1 MSPSLLQL
9 DCRIFEREFIMST
22 SSVSSTVSISLD
34 QQLVE
39 FRQRRFLAMPLAGI
53 LVWSA
58 LILTGI
64 LFNPKAQVL
73 AVFIGTGSI
82 VYLAMF
88 LSKLTGEQLKFE
100 SNKKRNFF
108 DTLFLSAVGMSF
120 LCYALAIPYFLENYR
135 SLPFTVA
142 VLTGLMWLP
151 LSVLIKHWVGV
162 FHAVVRTVLCT
173 LAWVIYPE
181 HSFVLQP
188 VIVVVM
194 YIVSIAALELRW
206 KRMQVAEHVPA
217 SLSAQPAM

>member
-9 DCRIFEREFIMST
+9 DCRNFEREFIMST

-39 FRQRRFLAMPLAGI
+39 FRQRRFLAMPLAGM
-53 LVWSA
+53 LVWFA
-58 LILTGI
+58 LIFTGAF
-64 LFNPKAQVL
+64 LSPRAQVL

-88 LSKLTGEQLKFE
+88 LAKLTGEQVKFK
-100 SNKKRNFF
+100 SNKNRNFF
-108 DTLFLSAVGMSF
+108 DTLFLSAVAMCF
-120 LCYALAIPYFLENYR
+120 LCYALAIPFFLENYR
-135 SLPFTVA
+135 SLPFAVA
-142 VLTGLMWLP
+142 ILTGLMWLP
-151 LSVLIKHWVGV
+151 IGVLIKHWVCI

-173 LAWVIYPE
+173 LAWVMYPE

-188 VIVVVM
+188 VIVVAM
-194 YIVSIAALELRW
+194 YVVSIAALELRW

>member
-1 MSPSLLQL
+1 MS
-9 DCRIFEREFIMST
+9 
-22 SSVSSTVSISLD
+22 SSSISSNVSISLD
-34 QQLVE
+34 QQLAE

-53 LVWSA
+53 LVWSV
-58 LILTGI
+58 LILTGM

-82 VYLAMF
+82 VYVAMF

-108 DTLFLSAVGMSF
+108 DTLFLSAVAMSF

-135 SLPFTVA
+135 SLPFAVA

-151 LSVLIKHWVGV
+151 LSILIQHWVGI

-173 LAWVIYPE
+173 LAWIMYPE

-188 VIVVVM
+188 VIVVAM
-194 YIVSIAALELRW
+194 YVLSITALELRW
-206 KRMQVAEHVPA
+206 KRLQTAKDLPA
-217 SLSAQPAM
+217 SFSEQLAY

>member
-1 MSPSLLQL
+1 MS
-9 DCRIFEREFIMST
+9 
-22 SSVSSTVSISLD
+22 SSSISSNVSISLD
-34 QQLVE
+34 QQLAE

-53 LVWSA
+53 LVWSV
-58 LILTGI
+58 LILTGM

-82 VYLAMF
+82 VYVAMF

-108 DTLFLSAVGMSF
+108 DTLFLSAVAMSF

-135 SLPFTVA
+135 SLPFAVA

-151 LSVLIKHWVGV
+151 LSILIQHWVGI

-173 LAWVIYPE
+173 LAWIMYPE

-188 VIVVVM
+188 VIVVAM
-194 YIVSIAALELRW
+194 YVLSIAALELRW
-206 KRMQVAEHVPA
+206 KRLQTAKDLPA
-217 SLSAQPAM
+217 SFSEQLAY